1 MWFKSKNGSITSVWF
16 LAFNKKSDGMNKKI
30 TIKFKLTR
38 QNVLFDPNKTWH
50 WLSTVKFSF
59 EVVDVTAV
67 CVIDFE
73 EFTPFAYLRK

>member
-1 MWFKSKNGSITSVWF
+1 
-16 LAFNKKSDGMNKKI
+16 MNKKI

-59 EVVDVTAV
+59 EVVDVTVVFVVDVKKVV
-67 CVIDFE
+67 CVVDVEEVVRVIDVE
-73 EFTPFAYLRK
+73 ELTPFPYKK